1 MKEKLNFIL
10 VGVFVL
16 VLGLALITG
25 VLWLGAGG
33 PKLDHKLYL
42 TYMTES
48 VYGLSK
54 DAGVTYRGVEVGR
67 VRDIALDPDHTE
79 RVRLLLEIRA
89 DVPIREDTVSTL
101 DVQGLTGLAHV
112 DLQGGEGIAPAL
124 QPKPGEKYPVI
135 PSRTSLRAQWSDA
148 TTQLLANL
156 SNISERLNR
165 LLQDQYLEDVLQELQ
180 STLSNSREV
189 SGRVLHILEQLDS
202 DVVAQLP
209 VLLEQLYVSVASL
222 EQMAEQIT
230 TTSTALDQLIRTS
243 GGELEH
249 FTAQSLPEA
258 STLVM
263 ELRQAA
269 ENLRRF
275 SAEVER
281 HPEIL
286 LRGAPEPR
294 PGPGE

>member
-1 MKEKLNFIL
+1 MKEKLNYIL

-16 VLGLALITG
+16 VLGLALIAG

-54 DAGVTYRGVEVGR
+54 DAAVTYHGVEVGR
-67 VRDIALDPDHTE
+67 VRDIDLDPDNTE

-112 DLQGGEGIAPAL
+112 ELQGGEGTAPAL
-124 QPKPGEKYPVI
+124 QAKPGEKYPVI
-135 PSRTSLRAQWSDA
+135 PSRTSLREQWSKNL
-148 TTQLLANL
+148 TQLLATLNDTSEQL
-156 SNISERLNR
+156 SR
-165 LLQDQYLEDVLQELQ
+165 LLKDRNLEEILQDLQA
-180 STLSNSREV
+180 TLGNSREV
-189 SGRVLHILEQLDS
+189 SGRMLHILEQVDR
-202 DVVAQLP
+202 DVMSQLP

-230 TTSTALDQLIRTS
+230 TTSIALDQLIHTS

-275 SAEVER
+275 SEEVER